1 MTDQPDLT
9 DAIKLGHLRRTSS
22 VPQDDKLSS
31 GIGKSVVAK
40 GVALNAEGPCLG
52 FR

>member
-1 MTDQPDLT
+1 MTDQPDVT
-9 DAIKLGHLRRTSS
+9 DAIKLGHLGRTAS
-22 VPQDDKLSS
+22 VSQDDKLSS
-31 GIGKSVVAK
+31 DLGKSVVAK